1 MAHEATPDIVRPP
14 RDRAVPKSWVAA
26 LLLATVGVAAGWF
39 GPIQILLPAQA
50 AALGEEIGKENLLAL
65 VSGIGAAAAIVAN
78 PLWGL
83 LSDRLSIDRPRR
95 RPVVAAGL
103 VVGVAGLGVLA
114 AAPDAGWMVVGWV
127 FVQVGLNGPFAALL
141 AMIADRVPDERRG
154 LVGSLFGV
162 AQIVGVVLGTAV
174 AVAVGEGAIGYVAIA
189 VAVPLLCTAILVAP
203 EARTASATASV
214 DDRALPTAGSRPLRQ
229 VLAALRP
236 TAAFGWA
243 WLVRLLVN
251 LVNALVLV
259 YLYYYL
265 ADRVGVD
272 DPGTWVLV
280 LTLVNVVIA
289 AVAAGVGGAWSDRI
303 ARRRVFVVV
312 AVAALAAGAVVFA
325 LFPDPAAVIAATVL
339 IGAGWGLY
347 VAVDVAIITQ
357 VLPSDRSTGSMLGI
371 ANIAASLPQ
380 VLAPL
385 IAAPLVTDLG
395 GYPVLYLVTAAISLL
410 ALAVLPR
417 LRGVVG

>member
-1 MAHEATPDIVRPP
+1 MAHDTTPETERAERMRIVP
-14 RDRAVPKSWVAA
+14 RSWLAA
-26 LLLATVGVAAGWF
+26 LLLATVGVGAGWF
-39 GPIQILLPAQA
+39 GPIQILLPAQSALLA
-50 AALGEEIGKENLLAL
+50 ADLGKENLLAL
-65 VSGIGAAAAIVAN
+65 VTGIGAAAAIIAN

-83 LSDRLSIDRPRR
+83 LSDRLSIERPRR
-95 RPVVAAGL
+95 RPVV
-103 VVGVAGLGVLA
+103 VAGVLVGIVGLAVLA
-114 AAPDAGWMVVGWV
+114 WAPDAGWMIAGWV
-127 FVQVGLNGPFAALL
+127 LVQVGLNGPFAALL

-154 LVGSLFGV
+154 LVGSLFGI

-174 AVAVGEGAIGYVAIA
+174 AVAVGEGAIGYLAIA
-189 VAVPLLCTAILVAP
+189 VAVPLLCAAIVVLPEPVRSVPAP
-203 EARTASATASV
+203 DPRLPAPASAA
-214 DDRALPTAGSRPLRQ
+214 RRPLRE
-229 VLAALRP
+229 VLASMRP

-243 WLVRLLVN
+243 WLLRLLLN

-303 ARRRVFVVV
+303 ARRRVFVVA
-312 AVAALAAGAVVFA
+312 AVVALAAGAVIFA
-325 LFPDPAAVIAATVL
+325 VLPETAAVIVATVL

-347 VAVDVAIITQ
+347 VSVDVAIITQ
-357 VLPSDRSTGSMLGI
+357 VLPNDRSIGSMLGV
-371 ANIAASLPQ
+371 ANVAASLPQ

-385 IAAPLVTDLG
+385 IAAPLVTGLG
-395 GYPVLYLVTAAISLL
+395 GYPVLYVVTAVISLL
-410 ALAVLPR
+410 GLAVLPR
-417 LRGVVG
+417 LGRVIP